1 MVILMDP
8 IIAHL
13 ENNGLLI
20 PKNLLNKIGAKDQ
33 VQIKVKNNNLIITP
47 KTITDKTVS
56 EILKKINN
64 IAEDAKDALYEN
76 EILTEIVLKIITRIE
91 EFFESI
97 GKKYLVD
104 IYIYRDIEIP
114 TWKDFTLRIY
124 VETKRGFEEIK
135 ELWNK
140 IAKVVDEVITDMK
153 IRRSEFQKEI
163 EKIDRDLAVIVC
175 ELEI

>member
-1 MVILMDP
+1 MDP
-8 IIAHL
+8 IVAHI
-13 ENNGLLI
+13 NTKGLLI

-47 KTITDKTVS
+47 KTIDLTDKTVS
-56 EILKKINN
+56 EILEKINN

-104 IYIYRDIEIP
+104 IYIYQDIEIP

-163 EKIDRDLAVIVC
+163 EKIDRNLAVIVC